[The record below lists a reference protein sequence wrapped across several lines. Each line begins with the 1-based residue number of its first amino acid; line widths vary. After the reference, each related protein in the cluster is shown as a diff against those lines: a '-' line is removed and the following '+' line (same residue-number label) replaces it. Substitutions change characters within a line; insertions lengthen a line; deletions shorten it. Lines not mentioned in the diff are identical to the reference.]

1 MDRSRNGDQLGY
13 GKAPMST
20 LDTPTLLNVI
30 RSSRVVAV
38 IRGDS
43 AEHAADA
50 ARILFREG
58 IRLVEIALTTPGT
71 LEAIASVAPDVP
83 EGSYL
88 GAGTVCTLE
97 DVDAVVAAGASF
109 VVTPA
114 VTEAVPYATGLDIPV
129 LAGAF
134 TATESY
140 EAWRQGAAA
149 VKLFPASAVG
159 PGYLKALTEPFPDI
173 PFLAV
178 GGMGLEQ
185 LPQYVAAGA
194 LGIGAGGPLVGDGAR
209 GGSADELA
217 ERARA
222 FVSAARELE
231 EPR

>member
-1 MDRSRNGDQLGY
+1 
-13 GKAPMST
+13 MST
-20 LDTPTLLNVI
+20 LDTPTLLDAI
-30 RSSRVVAV
+30 RASRVVAV
-38 IRGDS
+38 VRGDS

-58 IRLVEIALTTPGT
+58 VRLVEIAMTTPDT
-71 LEAIASVAPDVP
+71 PAAIAAVAPEVP

-88 GAGTVCTLE
+88 GAGTVLTRG
-97 DVDAVVAAGASF
+97 DVDAVLAAGAAF
-109 VVTPA
+109 IVTPSVSESVA
-114 VTEAVPYATGLDIPV
+114 HAASRGVPV

-134 TATESY
+134 TATEAY

-159 PGYLKALTEPFPDI
+159 PGYLKALTEPFPQI

-178 GGMGLEQ
+178 GGMGLAE
-185 LPQYVAAGA
+185 LPEYIAAGA

-209 GGSADELA
+209 GGDPAALA

-222 FVSAARELE
+222 FVAAAAAL
-231 EPR
+231 PGGTTA

>member
-1 MDRSRNGDQLGY
+1 MIKGSD
-13 GKAPMST
+13 GKAAMST
-20 LDTPTLLNVI
+20 LDNPTLLEVV
-30 RSSRVVAV
+30 RASRVVAV

-43 AEHAADA
+43 PEHAADA
-50 ARILFREG
+50 ARVLFREG

-71 LEAIASVAPDVP
+71 PDAIASVAAEVP
-83 EGSYL
+83 EGAYL
-88 GAGTVCTLE
+88 GAGTVMTLE
-97 DVDAVVAAGASF
+97 DVDAVIAAGATF
-109 VVTPA
+109 VVTPS
-114 VTEAVPYATGLDIPV
+114 VSESVPYAAGRGVPV

-134 TATESY
+134 TPTEAY

-159 PGYLKALTEPFPDI
+159 PAYLKALTEPFPQI

-209 GGSADELA
+209 GGSAEALA

-231 EPR
+231 GAA

>member
-1 MDRSRNGDQLGY
+1 
-13 GKAPMST
+13 MST
-20 LDTPTLLNVI
+20 LDTPTLLDAI
-30 RSSRVVAV
+30 RASRVVAV
-38 IRGDS
+38 VRGDS

-71 LEAIASVAPDVP
+71 AEAIKAVVPDVP
-83 EGSYL
+83 DGCYL

-97 DVDAVVAAGASF
+97 DVDVVVAAGATF
-109 VVTPA
+109 IVTPA
-114 VTEAVPYATGLDIPV
+114 VTESVPYAAGLGIPV

-134 TATESY
+134 TATEVY

-149 VKLFPASAVG
+149 VKLFPAAAVG

-178 GGMGLEQ
+178 GGMGIAE

-222 FVSAARELE
+222 FAVAAREL
-231 EPR
+231 RA

>member
-1 MDRSRNGDQLGY
+1 
-13 GKAPMST
+13 MST
-20 LDTPTLLNVI
+20 LDTPTLLEAI
-30 RSSRVVAV
+30 RESRVLAV

-43 AEHAADA
+43 AEHAANA
-50 ARILFREG
+50 ARILFSEG

-71 LEAIASVAPDVP
+71 ADALAAVAPEVP
-83 EGSYL
+83 EGSHL

-97 DVDAVVAAGASF
+97 DVDAVVAAGATF

-114 VTEAVPYATGLDIPV
+114 VTEAVPYATGLGMPV

-134 TATESY
+134 TPTEAY

-149 VKLFPASAVG
+149 VKLFPASAGG
-159 PGYLKALTEPFPDI
+159 PGYLKALTEPFPQI

-178 GGMGLEQ
+178 GGVGLTQ
-185 LPQYVAAGA
+185 LPEYVAAGA
-194 LGIGAGGPLVGDGAR
+194 LGVGAGGPLVGDGAR

-222 FVSAARELE
+222 FAAAARDL
-231 EPR
+231 RAAR

>member
-1 MDRSRNGDQLGY
+1 
-13 GKAPMST
+13 MST
-20 LDTPTLLNVI
+20 LDNRTLLEVV
-30 RSSRVVAV
+30 RASRVVAV

-50 ARILFREG
+50 ARVLFREG

-71 LEAIASVAPDVP
+71 LGAIASLAADVP

-97 DVDAVVAAGASF
+97 DVDSVVAAGATF
-109 VVTPA
+109 VVTPS
-114 VTEAVPYATGLDIPV
+114 VSESVPYAAGQGIPV

-134 TATESY
+134 TPTEAY
-140 EAWRQGAAA
+140 EAWRHGAAA

-159 PGYLKALTEPFPDI
+159 PGYLRALTEPFPQI

-178 GGMGLEQ
+178 GGMGLQQ
-185 LPQYVAAGA
+185 LPEYIAAGA

-209 GGSADELA
+209 GGSTEALA

-231 EPR
+231 DAE